1 MRVARRS
8 SLATK
13 RGFTARQLSLLEPDR
28 WECEDLAMDPVE
40 RFLARVE
47 RRRSDTSDA
56 LDATDRLKRGQFFTP
71 LETAALIAEM
81 VPTADE
87 QPWRLLD
94 PGAGVGSLSA
104 ALVARWLTETTAQ
117 SMQISAY
124 EIDADLIAPLTETLD
139 EATELALGLGR
150 ELRSSVHAMDFILD
164 PPPDDESNV
173 ILMNPPYGKLG
184 VGSAERLALEGTDE
198 SIRVTNLYAAF
209 LVRAMRALSAGG
221 QLVAITP
228 RSFANGPYFGDLRKD
243 LLARAGF
250 ERIHVFDARNRLFA
264 DTDVLQENLI
274 FSMRV
279 GRPPANVIVSSSRD
293 ATGTPSSRE
302 CAHSK
307 IVHPDDE
314 ARFVR
319 IPLDEEADVVAERMR
334 TMPATLTDLGLQ
346 VSTGRVVDFRV
357 RDHLRPYPRPGTVPL
372 VYPLNFRQGEI
383 VWPLAGRKPQALA
396 YAGSTERLL
405 LPNEHYVVVKRFSAK
420 EEPRRVTAA
429 LSIPEVFGD
438 EPSIAFENHLN
449 VFHSEG
455 QGLDPELAAGLVAY
469 LNSDLVDEF
478 VRQFNGHTQINAT
491 DLRKLRYPSPDQLRE
506 LGKKEGE
513 PMGSEIDCGIPAS
526 AADSAT
532 KAAA

>member
-1 MRVARRS
+1 
-8 SLATK
+8 
-13 RGFTARQLSLLEPDR
+13 
-28 WECEDLAMDPVE
+28 
-40 RFLARVE
+40 
-47 RRRSDTSDA
+47 
-56 LDATDRLKRGQFFTP
+56 
-71 LETAALIAEM
+71 M
-81 VPTADE
+81 VPIAVE

-104 ALVARWLTETTAQ
+104 ALVARWLTETTAD

-124 EIDADLIAPLTETLD
+124 EIDADLIPPLAETLD
-139 EATELALGLGR
+139 EATELAQSMGR
-150 ELRSSVHAMDFILD
+150 ELRSSVHATDFVLD
-164 PPPDDESNV
+164 PPPSDTANV
-173 ILMNPPYGKLG
+173 VLMNPPYGKLG
-184 VGSAERLALEGTDE
+184 VESPERLALEGADE
-198 SIRVTNLYAAF
+198 STRVTNLYAAF
-209 LVRAMRALSAGG
+209 LVRAMRVLPAGG

-250 ERIHVFDARNRLFA
+250 ERIHVFGARNRLFA

-279 GRPPANVIVSSSRD
+279 GRPPGDVVVSSSRD
-293 ATGTPSSRE
+293 STDTPSSRE

-307 IVHPDDE
+307 IVHPDDD

-319 IPLDEEADVVAERMR
+319 VPLNEEADVVAERMR
-334 TMPATLTDLGLQ
+334 TMPATLTDLGLR

-357 RDHLRPYPRPGTVPL
+357 RDHLHPYPQPGTAPL

-383 VWPLAGRKPQALA
+383 AWPLAGRKPQALA
-396 YAGSTERLL
+396 YSDSTERLL

-429 LSIPEVFGD
+429 LSMPEAFGD
-438 EPSIAFENHLN
+438 APSVAFENHLN

-491 DLRKLRYPSPDQLRE
+491 DLRKLRYPTPDQLRE
-506 LGKKEGE
+506 LGRKEGE
-513 PMGSEIDCGIPAS
+513 PRGPELDGKIPISE
-526 AADSAT
+526 ADRTA